1 VKSNQDKL
9 STSRKWLDIV
19 TIPMSSLLGIL
30 IACIALYYGYDKVY
44 YGYASIAISGILVI
58 LALVSTRLKHA
69 IKDLNEQE
77 RWRIEIQKQDR
88 RDDESR

>member
-9 STSRKWLDIV
+9 SASRKWLNIV
-19 TIPMSSLLGIL
+19 TIPMSSLIGIL
-30 IACIALYYGYDKVY
+30 MASIMLYYVFDKIY
-44 YGYASIAISGILVI
+44 YGYASIVISGILVI
-58 LALVSTRLKHA
+58 LALISTRLKHA

>member
-1 VKSNQDKL
+1 
-9 STSRKWLDIV
+9 
-19 TIPMSSLLGIL
+19 MSSLIGIL
-30 IACIALYYGYDKVY
+30 MASIMLYYVFDKIY
-44 YGYASIAISGILVI
+44 YGYASIVISGILVI
-58 LALVSTRLKHA
+58 LALISTRLKHA

>member
-1 VKSNQDKL
+1 MASIMLYYVFDE
-9 STSRKWLDIV
+9 I
-19 TIPMSSLLGIL
+19 
-30 IACIALYYGYDKVY
+30 YYGYT
-44 YGYASIAISGILVI
+44 SIVISVILVI
-58 LALVSTRLKHA
+58 LALISTRLKHA

>member
-1 VKSNQDKL
+1 MLAAS
-9 STSRKWLDIV
+9 IV
-19 TIPMSSLLGIL
+19 
-30 IACIALYYGYDKVY
+30 LYWMFDKVY
-44 YGYASIAISGILVI
+44 YGYASIVISGILVI
-58 LALVSTRLKHA
+58 LALLSTRLKHA